1 MLTGDSGC
9 FMQQV
14 GCLIGKR
21 TQRRLV
27 KLLIYTLEWH
37 KGKEMLC
44 FPLIY
49 LWRVQSTVKHDRM
62 RPNNRKLSVCLNLT
76 SIKDVIFHTYCT
88 SYIHCSW

>member
-9 FMQQV
+9 FMQQAW
-14 GCLIGKR
+14 CLIGKR

-27 KLLIYTLEWH
+27 KLLIYILEWH

-49 LWRVQSTVKHDRM
+49 LWDRAQ
-62 RPNNRKLSVCLNLT
+62 
-76 SIKDVIFHTYCT
+76 
-88 SYIHCSW
+88 